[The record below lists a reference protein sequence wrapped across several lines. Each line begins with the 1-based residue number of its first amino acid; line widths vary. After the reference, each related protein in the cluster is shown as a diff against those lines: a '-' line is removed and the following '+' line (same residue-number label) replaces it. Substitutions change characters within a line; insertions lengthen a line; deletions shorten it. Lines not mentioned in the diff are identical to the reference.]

1 MNLLNYFGARRRLV
15 EVNKTIMAMGGE
27 EEAPPL
33 LLAQSDMTADEVTYF
48 YYESISDVIY
58 TFIFLLILIVG
69 YGAADAL

>member
-33 LLAQSDMTADEVTYF
+33 LLAQRDMTADEVTYF